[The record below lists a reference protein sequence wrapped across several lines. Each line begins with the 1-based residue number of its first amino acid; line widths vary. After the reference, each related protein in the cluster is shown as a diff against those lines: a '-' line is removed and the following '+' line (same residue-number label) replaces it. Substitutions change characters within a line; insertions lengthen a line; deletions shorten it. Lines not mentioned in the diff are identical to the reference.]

1 MVLHGSYASFELQT
15 FAMNEPSAPLQQ
27 IRVLVVDDHPL
38 MRDGIV
44 SMIESEPD
52 MAVIAQ
58 ASNGLEAVEC
68 FDRHRPDVTLMD
80 LNMAKMDGVTAIE
93 TICRAHPGACI
104 LVLTTYKGD
113 VQALR
118 ALHAGACGY
127 LLKSMIRKELVDA
140 LRKARLGRRQIVS
153 EVAAEI
159 GLHALDEPLS
169 PRELE
174 VLKEV
179 SAGRA
184 NKQVAAHLDVSEE
197 TVKTH
202 MRNILSKLNA
212 RDRTHA
218 VMIALER
225 GIIPGWDRS

>member
-1 MVLHGSYASFELQT
+1 MS
-15 FAMNEPSAPLQQ
+15 PSSIAARQ

-44 SMIESEPD
+44 SMIDSESD
-52 MAVIAQ
+52 MTVVAQ
-58 ASNGLEAVEC
+58 ASNGVEAVEL
-68 FDRHRPDVTLMD
+68 FERHRPDMTLMD
-80 LNMAKMDGVTAIE
+80 LQMARMDGVTAIE
-93 TICRAHPGACI
+93 AIRREHPGARI

-113 VQALR
+113 AQALR
-118 ALHAGACGY
+118 ALSAGACGY

-140 LRKARLGRRQIVS
+140 LRAAHQGRKQIVP

-169 PRELE
+169 AREIE

-184 NKQVAAHLDVSEE
+184 NKQIAAKLALSEE
-197 TVKTH
+197 TIKTH
-202 MRNILSKLNA
+202 MRNILAKLDA
-212 RDRTHA
+212 QDRTHA

-225 GIIPGWDRS
+225 GIITAWDRN

>member
-1 MVLHGSYASFELQT
+1 
-15 FAMNEPSAPLQQ
+15 MNTQQRQ

-44 SMIESEPD
+44 SMINSEPD
-52 MAVIAQ
+52 MTVVAEA
-58 ASNGLEAVEC
+58 ANGLEAI
-68 FDRHRPDVTLMD
+68 DRFESHRPDITLMD
-80 LNMAKMDGVTAIE
+80 LQMANMDGVSAIE
-93 TICRAHPGACI
+93 SICRNHPGARI

-113 VQALR
+113 VQAVR
-118 ALHAGACGY
+118 ALSAGACGY
-127 LLKSMIRKELVDA
+127 LLKSMIRKELIEAVRGA
-140 LRKARLGRRQIVS
+140 HRGRRQIVA
-153 EVAAEI
+153 EVAAQI

-169 PRELE
+169 GREIE

-184 NKQVAAHLDVSEE
+184 NKQIAAQLDLSEE
-197 TVKTH
+197 TIKTH

-212 RDRTHA
+212 QDRTHA

-225 GIIPGWDRS
+225 GIITAWGRN

>member
-1 MVLHGSYASFELQT
+1 M
-15 FAMNEPSAPLQQ
+15 PLKQL
-27 IRVLVVDDHPL
+27 RVLVVDDHPL

-44 SMIESEPD
+44 SMIDSEPD
-52 MAVIAQ
+52 MTVVAQ
-58 ASNGLEAVEC
+58 ASNGLEAIEC
-68 FDRHRPDVTLMD
+68 FERHRPDVTLMD
-80 LNMAKMDGVTAIE
+80 LQMAKMDGVTAIE
-93 TICRAHPGACI
+93 AICRDHPGAHI

-118 ALHAGACGY
+118 ALNAGACGY

-140 LRKARLGRRQIVS
+140 LRKSRLGRRQIVT

-159 GLHALDEPLS
+159 GRHALDEPLS
-169 PRELE
+169 SREIE

-184 NKQVAAHLDVSEE
+184 NKEVAARFGLSEE
-197 TVKTH
+197 TIKTH
-202 MRNILSKLNA
+202 MRNILAKLNA

-225 GIIPGWDRS
+225 GIISAWDRS

>member
-1 MVLHGSYASFELQT
+1 
-15 FAMNEPSAPLQQ
+15 MNHRSTPSKQ

-44 SMIESEPD
+44 SMIDSEPD
-52 MAVIAQ
+52 MTVIAQ
-58 ASNGLEAVEC
+58 ASNGLEAIEC
-68 FDRHRPDVTLMD
+68 FERHRPDVTLMD
-80 LNMAKMDGVTAIE
+80 LKMAQMDGVTAIE
-93 TICRAHPGACI
+93 TICRAHPGARI

-118 ALHAGACGY
+118 ALNAGACGY
-127 LLKSMIRKELVDA
+127 LLKSMIRKELLDA
-140 LRKARLGRRQIVS
+140 LRKALLGRRQIVS

-169 PRELE
+169 SREVE
-174 VLKEV
+174 VLQEV

-184 NKQVAAHLDVSEE
+184 NKQVAARLDVSEE
-197 TVKTH
+197 TIKTH
-202 MRNILSKLNA
+202 MRNILAKLNA

-218 VMIALER
+218 VMIAIQR
-225 GIIPGWDRS
+225 GIISAWDRS

>member
-1 MVLHGSYASFELQT
+1 MNQGST
-15 FAMNEPSAPLQQ
+15 PLKQM
-27 IRVLVVDDHPL
+27 RVLVVDDHPL

-44 SMIESEPD
+44 SMIDSEPD
-52 MAVIAQ
+52 MTVIAQ
-58 ASNGLEAVEC
+58 ASNGLEAIEC
-68 FDRHRPDVTLMD
+68 FERHRPDVTLMD
-80 LNMAKMDGVTAIE
+80 LNMAGMDGVTAIE
-93 TICRAHPGACI
+93 AICRAHPGARI

-118 ALHAGACGY
+118 ALNAGASGY

-140 LRKARLGRRQIVS
+140 LRKAPLGRKQIVP

-159 GLHALDEPLS
+159 GMHALDEPLS
-169 PRELE
+169 SREIE
-174 VLKEV
+174 VLMEV

-184 NKQVAAHLDVSEE
+184 NKQVAAQLDLSEE

-202 MRNILSKLNA
+202 MRNILAKLNA

-218 VMIALER
+218 VMIALDR
-225 GIIPGWDRS
+225 GIISGWDRA

>member
-1 MVLHGSYASFELQT
+1 MPSEL
-15 FAMNEPSAPLQQ
+15 AKQ

-52 MAVIAQ
+52 MTVVAQ
-58 ASNGLEAVEC
+58 AGNGLEAIEC
-68 FDRHRPDVTLMD
+68 FDRYVPDITLMD
-80 LNMAKMDGVTAIE
+80 LQMAKMDGVTAIE
-93 TICRAHPGACI
+93 TICRKHPGARI

-113 VQALR
+113 AQAMR
-118 ALHAGACGY
+118 ALNAGACGY

-140 LRKARLGRRQIVS
+140 LRAARQGRKQIVP

-169 PRELE
+169 AREIE

-184 NKQVAAHLDVSEE
+184 NKQVAARLDLSEE

-212 RDRTHA
+212 QDRTQA

-225 GIIPGWDRS
+225 GIIAAWER

>member
-1 MVLHGSYASFELQT
+1 M
-15 FAMNEPSAPLQQ
+15 PLKQL
-27 IRVLVVDDHPL
+27 RVLVVDDHPL

-44 SMIESEPD
+44 SMIDSEPD
-52 MAVIAQ
+52 MTVVAQ
-58 ASNGLEAVEC
+58 ASNGLEAIEC
-68 FDRHRPDVTLMD
+68 FERHRPDVTLMD
-80 LNMAKMDGVTAIE
+80 LQMAKMDGVTAIE
-93 TICRAHPGACI
+93 AICRDHPGAHI

-118 ALHAGACGY
+118 ALNAGACGY

-140 LRKARLGRRQIVS
+140 LRKSRLGRRQIVT

-159 GLHALDEPLS
+159 GRHALDEPLS
-169 PRELE
+169 SREIE

-184 NKQVAAHLDVSEE
+184 NKQVAAHFDLSEE

-202 MRNILSKLNA
+202 MRNILAKLNA

-225 GIIPGWDRS
+225 GIISEWDRS

>member
-1 MVLHGSYASFELQT
+1 MVRESASE
-15 FAMNEPSAPLQQ
+15 MNQSSASSKQ

-44 SMIESEPD
+44 ATIDSEPD
-52 MAVIAQ
+52 MTVIAQ
-58 ASNGLEAVEC
+58 ASNGREAIEC
-68 FDRHRPDVTLMD
+68 FERHRPDVTLMD
-80 LNMAKMDGVTAIE
+80 LKMTEMDGLTAIE
-93 TICRAHPGACI
+93 SICRAHPDARI

-118 ALHAGACGY
+118 ALNAGACGY

-140 LRKARLGRRQIVS
+140 LRRARLGRKQIVS

-159 GLHALDEPLS
+159 GMHALEESLS
-169 PRELE
+169 SREIE
-174 VLKEV
+174 VLKVV
-179 SAGRA
+179 SSGRG
-184 NKQVAAHLDVSEE
+184 NKQVAAQLVLSEE

-202 MRNILSKLNA
+202 MRNILAKLNA

-218 VMIALER
+218 VMIALQR
-225 GIIPGWDRS
+225 GIISAWDGL

>member
-1 MVLHGSYASFELQT
+1 
-15 FAMNEPSAPLQQ
+15 MNSSTERRP
-27 IRVLVVDDHPL
+27 IRILVVDDHPL

-44 SMIESEPD
+44 SMIEGEPD
-52 MAVIAQ
+52 MMVVAQ
-58 ASNGLEAVEC
+58 ASNGIEALER
-68 FDRHRPDVTLMD
+68 FDEYLPDVTLMD
-80 LNMAKMDGVTAIE
+80 LQMAKMNGVTAIDA
-93 TICRAHPGACI
+93 ICRKHPGARI

-113 VQALR
+113 AQAVR
-118 ALHAGACGY
+118 ALSAGACGY
-127 LLKSMIRKELVDA
+127 LLKSMIRKELLDA
-140 LRKARLGRRQIVS
+140 LRAARHGRKQIVA

-159 GLHALDEPLS
+159 GLHALDERLS
-169 PRELE
+169 AREVE

-184 NKQVAAHLDVSEE
+184 NKQIAAALELSEE

-212 RDRTHA
+212 QDRTHA

-225 GIIPGWDRS
+225 GIITAWDRG

>member
-1 MVLHGSYASFELQT
+1 MNQGST
-15 FAMNEPSAPLQQ
+15 PLKQ

-44 SMIESEPD
+44 SMIDSEPD
-52 MAVIAQ
+52 MTVVAQ
-58 ASNGLEAVEC
+58 ASNGLEAIEC
-68 FDRHRPDVTLMD
+68 FERHRPDVTLMD
-80 LNMAKMDGVTAIE
+80 LQMAKMDGVTAIE
-93 TICRAHPGACI
+93 AICRAHPGARI

-118 ALHAGACGY
+118 ALNAGASGY

-140 LRKARLGRRQIVS
+140 LRKAPLGRRQIVP

-169 PRELE
+169 SREIE
-174 VLKEV
+174 VLRQV

-184 NKQVAAHLDVSEE
+184 NKQVAAQLDLSEE

-202 MRNILSKLNA
+202 MRNILAKLKA

-218 VMIALER
+218 VMIALDR
-225 GIIPGWDRS
+225 GIISGWDRS

>member
-1 MVLHGSYASFELQT
+1 MSQAST
-15 FAMNEPSAPLQQ
+15 PLKQ

-52 MAVIAQ
+52 MTLIAQ
-58 ASNGLEAVEC
+58 ASNGLEAIEC
-68 FDRHRPDVTLMD
+68 FERHRPDVTLMD
-80 LNMAKMDGVTAIE
+80 LKMAKMDGVTAIE
-93 TICRAHPGACI
+93 TICRAHAGACI

-153 EVAAEI
+153 EVAAAI

-169 PRELE
+169 SRELE

-184 NKQVAAHLDVSEE
+184 NKQVAAHLDLSEE

-202 MRNILSKLNA
+202 MRNILAKLNA